1 MKDKVEISDIEEDV
15 TDKETTGVSAP
26 IEEPKVKPEESS
38 GVEETPEPEPKPAPK
53 KSRRRKKSTAP
64 KAPVV
69 IQMQSSWPARL
80 IIGGTPSGKGYT
92 FERAGVILGIDPQ
105 DVDFILSRNR
115 KIETHGRG
123 CCGGEGERIYV
134 QLV

>member
-1 MKDKVEISDIEEDV
+1 MEDKVEISDIEEDV
-15 TDKETTGVSAP
+15 TDEETTGVSAP
-26 IEEPKVKPEESS
+26 IEEPEVKPEESS
-38 GVEETPEPEPKPAPK
+38 GVEETLEPEPKPAPK
-53 KSRRRKKSTAP
+53 RSRRRKKTTAP

-80 IIGGTPSGKGYT
+80 SVSGTPSGKEYR

-105 DVDFILSRNR
+105 DVDYVLSRNR

-123 CCGGEGERIYV
+123 CCGGARERIYV
-134 QLV
+134 QIV

>member
-1 MKDKVEISDIEEDV
+1 MTEEVENL
-15 TDKETTGVSAP
+15 ETTGVSAP
-26 IEEPKVKPEESS
+26 TEEPEVKPEESS

-53 KSRRRKKSTAP
+53 RRTRRRKTTAP

-69 IQMQSSWPARL
+69 IQMQSQWPARL
-80 IIGGTPSGKGYT
+80 IIRGAPSGKEYI
-92 FERAGVILGIDPQ
+92 FERAGVILGVDPQ

-115 KIETHGRG
+115 TIETHGRG
-123 CCGGEGERIYV
+123 CCGGNKERIYV